1 MEHPITLFIDEFQ
14 EFYRVNK
21 SVYSEMQRIWNIY
34 SSRAK
39 INLVVCGSI
48 FSMMTKIF
56 KDKKGPLY
64 NRQTHFLS
72 VRPFAPTVLKEILKE
87 YNPTYTPEDL
97 LALYLFTC
105 GVAMYIQLLIDAGAT
120 TKAKMLNYI
129 IKEDSVFLGE
139 GKSILIEEFGKDYG
153 VYFSILSIIARGRTS
168 RAEIEQNIGKE
179 IGGCLTK
186 LEKDYEIISKKQPL
200 FEKSSSKNV
209 RYMIN
214 DNFFTFWFRFIFK
227 YNYMI
232 EIEAYD
238 SLKTIINRDFY
249 THNL

>member
-1 MEHPITLFIDEFQ
+1 
-14 EFYRVNK
+14 
-21 SVYSEMQRIWNIY
+21 
-34 SSRAK
+34 
-39 INLVVCGSI
+39 
-48 FSMMTKIF
+48 
-56 KDKKGPLY
+56 
-64 NRQTHFLS
+64 
-72 VRPFAPTVLKEILKE
+72 
-87 YNPTYTPEDL
+87 
-97 LALYLFTC
+97 
-105 GVAMYIQLLIDAGAT
+105 MYIQLLIDAGAT

-214 DNFFTFWFRFIFK
+214 GNFFTFWFRFIFK